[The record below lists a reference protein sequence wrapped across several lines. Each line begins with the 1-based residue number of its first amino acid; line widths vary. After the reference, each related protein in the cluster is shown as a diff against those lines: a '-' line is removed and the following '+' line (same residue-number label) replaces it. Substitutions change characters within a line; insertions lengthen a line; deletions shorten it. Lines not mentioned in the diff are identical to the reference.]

1 MNQFPA
7 SIAVLNALGCLF
19 FWAHIVLAL
28 ILRFMARTDKQ
39 LVDKLFAS
47 PPLGA
52 MLPFGPY
59 MMRVKLFFPWVTVNG
74 VSGHSSPLL
83 VMMWS
88 ARLAGGAW
96 LVSFACLVGYF
107 VYLAS
112 TG

>member
-1 MNQFPA
+1 MNRIPA
-7 SIAVLNALGCLF
+7 SIAVLGALVCLF
-19 FWAHIVLAL
+19 FWAHIALAL

-47 PPLGA
+47 PPLGG

-74 VSGHSSPLL
+74 VSGHSSSLTA
-83 VMMWS
+83 MMWS
-88 ARLAGGAW
+88 ARLAGSAW
-96 LVSFACLVGYF
+96 LVSFSCLIGDF